1 MLLLTYR
8 SPHVQHRYPT
18 NWMPSKLCVF
28 GIFIYKGYTFTLLL
42 KLKTFCCLTSRSLAL
57 LSLGSSTGSSRSWSS
72 MTLLLPQCRLT
83 STSLKPELS
92 RDTNTEIQEYRI
104 RGTGAGGVR
113 LHLDQS
119 AGPFTNLPQHQICSN
134 ILTFCQ
140 HSHGNHHDSQGA
152 ANQRNGQEGRLS
164 VVYNWSAVTASAAV

>member
-1 MLLLTYR
+1 
-8 SPHVQHRYPT
+8 
-18 NWMPSKLCVF
+18 
-28 GIFIYKGYTFTLLL
+28 
-42 KLKTFCCLTSRSLAL
+42 
-57 LSLGSSTGSSRSWSS
+57 

-119 AGPFTNLPQHQICSN
+119 AGPFTNLPQYYD
-134 ILTFCQ
+134 LFPTFSRQ
-140 HSHGNHHDSQGA
+140 PPRQPGSSKSKKRAGGEAQWYIIDPP
-152 ANQRNGQEGRLS
+152 
-164 VVYNWSAVTASAAV
+164 